1 MRQRRAAHRRTLRD
15 ADHERL
21 RLTRRERGE
30 QRARID
36 PGASAPRHEGTLMI
50 VVRTRD
56 GEADVTRVRHG
67 VGSIVLS
74 PPLMRHPT
82 RHRFARGSEGD
93 DREEAGRD
101 QPAEEGA
108 THNGKLVGS
117 VPRRSSRALRPAALG
132 ASVPLPLDRGRDAPV
147 APMLGGAGGS
157 YQACAL
163 TAPAASIST
172 VSNVATSSQAPL

>member
-1 MRQRRAAHRRTLRD
+1 
-15 ADHERL
+15 
-21 RLTRRERGE
+21 
-30 QRARID
+30 
-36 PGASAPRHEGTLMI
+36 
-50 VVRTRD
+50 
-56 GEADVTRVRHG
+56 
-67 VGSIVLS
+67 
-74 PPLMRHPT
+74 MRHPT
-82 RHRFARGSEGD
+82 RQRFARGSEGD

-132 ASVPLPLDRGRDAPV
+132 RGASVPLPLDRGRDAPV

-157 YQACAL
+157 YHACAL